1 MLWTFFLVPMM
12 KEIEDLILLVWSVS
26 YVLAESLECE
36 GSISSS
42 SFYGQ
47 SADNYSL
54 FFILIH
60 PKDEFSFKEMR
71 KWGQSMIS
79 SCSLCVR
86 CESREL
92 GVGERQGCSRLSTP
106 MAESFFTDFL
116 SAIENY
122 WMKSHFEF
130 CRTSMT
136 ELLCE
141 SMWNA
146 FRWLG

>member
-1 MLWTFFLVPMM
+1 
-12 KEIEDLILLVWSVS
+12 
-26 YVLAESLECE
+26 
-36 GSISSS
+36 
-42 SFYGQ
+42 
-47 SADNYSL
+47 
-54 FFILIH
+54 
-60 PKDEFSFKEMR
+60 MR

-92 GVGERQGCSRLSTP
+92 GGGGGGGGGEERQGRSRLSTP

-122 WMKSHFEF
+122 WTKSHFEF

-136 ELLCE
+136 GLLCE

-146 FRWLG
+146 FR